1 MKLRP
6 LNDFILV
13 DQPQA
18 DNTTESGIII
28 AGEQDKPLRGTV
40 LEVGPGRYFCD
51 NRIKPSV
58 KVGDTVLFG
67 KSVGEEVELD
77 SHTTIFVLRESQI
90 LAVVE

>member
-6 LNDFILV
+6 LNDFVLV
-13 DQPQA
+13 DQPQ
-18 DNTTESGIII
+18 TTEPYGSIII
-28 AGEQDKPLRGTV
+28 TGKEKPLRGTV

-51 NRIKPSV
+51 NRIKPTV

-67 KSVGEEVELD
+67 NSVGEEVELD
-77 SHTTIFVLRESQI
+77 RNTTILVLRESQI

>member
-13 DQPQA
+13 DQQQ
-18 DNTTESGIII
+18 TTESYGSIII
-28 AGEQDKPLRGTV
+28 AGAKEKPLRGTV

-51 NRIKPSV
+51 NRIKPTV

-77 SHTTIFVLRESQI
+77 RNTTILVLRESQI
-90 LAVVE
+90 LAIVE

>member
-6 LNDFILV
+6 LHDYILV

-18 DNTTESGIII
+18 KNISYGGIII
-28 AGEQDKPLRGTV
+28 AGDQEKPLRGTV
-40 LEVGPGRYFCD
+40 LEVGPGRFFCD
-51 NRIKPSV
+51 KRIKPTV

-77 SHTTIFVLRESQI
+77 SNTTIFVLRETQI

>member
-13 DQPQA
+13 DQPQ
-18 DNTTESGIII
+18 TTEPYGSIII
-28 AGEQDKPLRGTV
+28 AGDKEKPLRGTV

-51 NRIKPSV
+51 NRIKPTV
-58 KVGDTVLFG
+58 KVGDTVPFG

-77 SHTTIFVLRESQI
+77 RNTTILVFRESQI